1 VSTEPCAEEKNFKE
15 FFMGVARSSII
26 MASGTIASRALG
38 FIRTV
43 VLALTIGVTT
53 DAADAFGV
61 ANQLP
66 NNVYA
71 IIAGGVL
78 SAVLVPQIVKARS
91 HKDDGLGYIDRLLTL
106 AITVFA
112 VVTVAATLA
121 APFLVSIYTTGW
133 TPAQLALATAFAY
146 WCLPQLFFYGLYSM
160 LGEVLNARSAFGPY
174 MWAPVLNNLV
184 GLIGLI
190 VFLVIFG
197 ADPTGQRTVEQWSGS
212 QIALLGG
219 SATLGVMAQAFILFF
234 AWRKIGINFS
244 LNFSWRGVGLRPAIK
259 AAGWSLAMVLVSQI
273 GGLVQTVVASRAVAD
288 RGDGPAIASIAA
300 AAIAWLIFMLPHSV
314 VTVSVATAYFT
325 KMSEHVQAKK
335 LDLMKI
341 DLRSALR
348 IVVLVNVFS
357 SLALILLSLPV
368 ARVFVGEYDST
379 VALGNVLFA
388 TMFGLI
394 PFGMVF
400 MFQRA
405 FYALEDTR
413 TPFVFTSVQIAFHIA
428 GSIYLF
434 FTMESQFLVMSLA
447 GLTSATILIQAL
459 TAYLL
464 LRRRIGRIGAPPKGE
479 ALTLRVIA
487 AGIITAAVGYLTII
501 SLGGIR
507 QDSLALLTIAGAV
520 GVIFVAGMAMLVVYL
535 FTLKL
540 LKVPEIELALKGIQG
555 ILRR

>member
-1 VSTEPCAEEKNFKE
+1 MS
-15 FFMGVARSSII
+15 VAKSSLL
-26 MASGTIASRALG
+26 MAGGTITSRILG
-38 FIRTV
+38 FVRTV

-91 HKDDGLGYIDRLLTL
+91 HKDGGLGYIDRLLTL
-106 AITVFA
+106 AIVVFA
-112 VVTVAATLA
+112 TVTIIATVA
-121 APFLVSIYTTGW
+121 APFLISIYTTGW

-146 WCLPQLFFYGLYSM
+146 WCIPQVFFYGLYAM

-174 MWAPVLNNLV
+174 MWAPVLNNVV

-190 VFLVIFG
+190 GFLVIFG
-197 ADPTGQRTVEQWSGS
+197 ADPVGARSVESWGPD

-219 SATLGVMAQAFILFF
+219 SATLGVASQALILFLS
-234 AWRKIGINFS
+234 WKKIGINFS
-244 LNFSWRGVGLRPAIK
+244 LNFSWRGVGLRPAMK
-259 AAGWSLAMVLVSQI
+259 AASWTLAMAFVTQI
-273 GGLVQTVVASRAVAD
+273 GGLVQTLVASRAVAD
-288 RGDGPAIASIAA
+288 RSETVVIASVAA
-300 AAIAWLIFMLPHSV
+300 LLIAWLIFMLPHSV

-325 KMSEHVQAKK
+325 KMSERVHEKRI
-335 LDLMKI
+335 DLMKA

-357 SLALILLSLPV
+357 SIALILLSLPV
-368 ARVFVGEYDST
+368 ARVFVGEYQST
-379 VALGNVLFA
+379 VALGNVLLA

-394 PFGMVF
+394 PFGFVF

-413 TPFVFTSVQIAFHIA
+413 TPFVYTTIQITMHIA
-428 GSIYLF
+428 GSITLF
-434 FTMESQFLVMSLA
+434 FTMTSEFLVMSLA
-447 GLTSATILIQAL
+447 GLTSATLLIQAL
-459 TAYLL
+459 VAYLL
-464 LRRRIGRIGAPPKGE
+464 LRPRIGRLGAPPKKE
-479 ALTLRVIA
+479 ALTLRVI
-487 AGIITAAVGYLTII
+487 TAAVATALVGYGMIFA
-501 SLGGIR
+501 LGGTAEG
-507 QDSLALLTIAGAV
+507 SLALGSIVGAV
-520 GVIFVAGMAMLVVYL
+520 TVIFATGSVMLLAYVL
-535 FTLKL
+535 ILKL
-540 LKVPEIELALKGIQG
+540 LGVPEIDNALKGIGG

>member
-1 VSTEPCAEEKNFKE
+1 
-15 FFMGVARSSII
+15 MGVARSSLV
-26 MASGTIASRALG
+26 MASGTVISRLLG
-38 FIRTV
+38 FVRTV

-133 TPAQLALATAFAY
+133 SPAQLALATAFAY

-184 GLIGLI
+184 GIIGLV
-190 VFLVIFG
+190 VFLLVFG
-197 ADPTGQRTVEQWSGS
+197 ADPTGQRSVEEWTAS
-212 QIALLGG
+212 QVSVLSG
-219 SATLGVMAQAFILFF
+219 SATLGVIAQALILFV
-234 AWRKIGINFS
+234 AWRRIGINFS
-244 LNFSWRGVGLRPAIK
+244 FNFSWRGVGLRPAIK

-288 RGDGPAIASIAA
+288 RGEGPAIASVAA

-325 KMSEHVQAKK
+325 KMSEHVQQQRI
-335 LDLMKI
+335 DLMRV

-400 MFQRA
+400 MLQRA

-413 TPFVFTSVQIAFHIA
+413 TPFVFTSIQIAFHIA

-459 TAYLL
+459 AAYLL
-464 LRRRIGRIGAPPKGE
+464 LRKRIGRVGAPPKGQ
-479 ALTLRVIA
+479 ALTLRVMV
-487 AGIITAAVGYLTII
+487 AGLLTSIVGYLTILG
-501 SLGGIR
+501 LGGID
-507 QDSLALLTIAGAV
+507 QGSLALETIVGALA
-520 GVIFVAGMAMLVVYL
+520 VIFTTGMAMLVVYL

-540 LKVPEIELALKGIQG
+540 LKVPEIDVALQGIRG

>member
-1 VSTEPCAEEKNFKE
+1 
-15 FFMGVARSSII
+15 MGVARSSII
-26 MASGTIASRALG
+26 MASGTIASRILG

-91 HKDDGLGYIDRLLTL
+91 HKDDGHGYIDRLLTL

-133 TPAQLALATAFAY
+133 SPAQLALATAFAY

-184 GLIGLI
+184 GLIGL
-190 VFLVIFG
+190 VSFLLIFG
-197 ADPTGQRTVEQWSGS
+197 ADPTGTRAVEDWTGS
-212 QIALLGG
+212 QIAVLGG
-219 SATLGVMAQAFILFF
+219 SATVGVIAQALILFF
-234 AWRKIGINFS
+234 AWRRIGINFS
-244 LNFSWRGVGLRPAIK
+244 FNFSWRGVGLRPAIK

-273 GGLVQTVVASRAVAD
+273 GGLVQTFVASRAVSD
-288 RGDGPAIASIAA
+288 RGEGPAIASIAA
-300 AAIAWLIFMLPHSV
+300 MAIAWLIFMLPHSV
-314 VTVSVATAYFT
+314 VTVSIATAYFT
-325 KMSEHVQAKK
+325 KMSEHVQANRI
-335 LDLMKI
+335 DLMKV

-357 SLALILLSLPV
+357 SLALIILSLPV
-368 ARVFVGEYDST
+368 ARVFVGEFDST

-413 TPFVFTSVQIAFHIA
+413 TPFVFTSVQISFHIA
-428 GSIYLF
+428 GSVYLF
-434 FTMESQFLVMSLA
+434 FNMESQFLVMSLA
-447 GLTSATILIQAL
+447 GLTSVTILIQAL

-464 LRRRIGRIGAPPKGE
+464 LRRRIGRVGAPTKGQ
-479 ALTLRVIA
+479 ALTLRVII
-487 AGIITAAVGYLTII
+487 AGVVTAVVGFAMILA
-501 SLGGIR
+501 LGGIR
-507 QDSLALLTIAGAV
+507 QGSFAISTIAGAV
-520 GVIFVAGMAMLVVYL
+520 GVIFTTGIAMLGSYVL
-535 FTLKL
+535 ILKL
-540 LKVPEIELALKGIQG
+540 LRVPEIDTALQGIAG

>member
-1 VSTEPCAEEKNFKE
+1 MS
-15 FFMGVARSSII
+15 VAKSSLV
-26 MASGTIASRALG
+26 MAGGTITSRILG
-38 FIRTV
+38 FFRTV

-91 HKDDGLGYIDRLLTL
+91 HKDDGLGYINRLLTL
-106 AITVFA
+106 AIVVFA
-112 VVTVAATLA
+112 TVTIVATLA
-121 APFLVSIYTTGW
+121 APFLISIYTSGW
-133 TPAQLALATAFAY
+133 SPAQLALATAFAY
-146 WCLPQLFFYGLYSM
+146 WCIPQLFFYGLYSM

-184 GLIGLI
+184 GLIGL
-190 VFLVIFG
+190 VAFLIIFG
-197 ADPTGQRTVEQWSGS
+197 ADPTGARTVESWDQS

-234 AWRKIGINFS
+234 SWRKIGVNFS
-244 LNFSWRGVGLRPAIK
+244 FNFSWRGVGLRPAMK
-259 AAGWSLAMVLVSQI
+259 AAAWTLGMVLITQI
-273 GGLVQTVVASRAVAD
+273 GGLVQTVVASRAVVD
-288 RGDGPAIASIAA
+288 RTEGVAIASIAA
-300 AAIAWLIFMLPHSV
+300 MAIAWLIFMLPHSV

-325 KMSEHVQAKK
+325 KMSEHVQQKRIDLMK
-335 LDLMKI
+335 LDLR
-341 DLRSALR
+341 LALR
-348 IVVLVNVFS
+348 VVVLVNVFS
-357 SLALILLSLPV
+357 TIALVLLSYPV

-379 VALGNVLFA
+379 VALGNVLLA
-388 TMFGLI
+388 TMVGLI

-413 TPFVFTSVQIAFHIA
+413 TPFVYTTIQIVIHII
-428 GSIYLF
+428 GSIVLF
-434 FTMESQFLVMSLA
+434 FVMDSRFLVMSLA
-447 GLTSATILIQAL
+447 ALTSATITIQAL
-459 TAYLL
+459 TAYIF
-464 LRRRIGRIGAPPKGE
+464 LRSRVGAIGAPPEGH

-487 AGIITAAVGYLTII
+487 AGIVTALVGYAMVLLLGGTGES
-501 SLGGIR
+501 SLGLG
-507 QDSLALLTIAGAV
+507 TIAGAV
-520 GVIFVAGMAMLVVYL
+520 AVIAAAGFVMLATYL
-535 FTLKL
+535 AVLKL
-540 LKVPEIELALKGIQG
+540 LKVPEIDIAFGGIAG

>member
-1 VSTEPCAEEKNFKE
+1 MS
-15 FFMGVARSSII
+15 VARSSLL
-26 MASGTIASRALG
+26 MASGTIASRILG

-91 HKDDGLGYIDRLLTL
+91 HTDNGHGYIDKLLTL
-106 AITVFA
+106 AIVVFA
-112 VVTVAATLA
+112 SVTVIATLA
-121 APFLVSIYTTGW
+121 APFLVSLYTTGW
-133 TPAQLALATAFAY
+133 SSSQLALATAFAY

-184 GLIGLI
+184 GLLGLI
-190 VFLVIFG
+190 AFLLVFG
-197 ADPTGQRTVEQWSGS
+197 ADPTGSRGVESWGS
-212 QIALLGG
+212 NQIALLAG
-219 SATLGVMAQAFILFF
+219 SATLGVIAQAMILFF
-234 AWRKIGINFS
+234 SWRKIGIRFSFNFK
-244 LNFSWRGVGLRPAIK
+244 WRGFGLRPAIK
-259 AAGWSLAMVLVSQI
+259 AAGWSLAMVLVAQI

-288 RGDGPAIASIAA
+288 RAGDIAIASVAA

-314 VTVSVATAYFT
+314 VTVSIATAYFT
-325 KMSEHVQAKK
+325 KMSEHVQSGQ
-335 LDLMKI
+335 LDLMKV
-341 DLRSALR
+341 DLRKALR

-357 SLALILLSLPV
+357 SIALILLSLPV
-368 ARVFVGEYDST
+368 ARVFVGEFQATLS
-379 VALGNVLFA
+379 LGNVLLA
-388 TMFGLI
+388 TMFGLV

-413 TPFVFTSVQIAFHIA
+413 TPFFFTSIQIAFHIA
-428 GSIYLF
+428 GSVYF
-434 FTMESQFLVMSLA
+434 FFVISSEFLVMALA
-447 GLTSATILIQAL
+447 GLTSVTIGIQAL
-459 TAYLL
+459 AAYLM
-464 LRRRIGRIGAPPKGE
+464 LRRRIGAIGEPPKGE
-479 ALTLRVIA
+479 ALTLRVVL
-487 AGIITAAVGYLTII
+487 AGLVSGFSGLGLLTV
-501 SLGGIR
+501 LGGTTEA
-507 QDSLALLTIAGAV
+507 SSALSSIAGAV
-520 GVIFVAGMAMLVVYL
+520 SVIALTGSAMLVSYL
-535 FTLKL
+535 LVLYL
-540 LKVPEIELALKGIQG
+540 LNVPEIRDGLKAVGG